1 MARKG
6 SSIHILQF
14 GRSFI
19 SLLTVKPDP
28 TQLRVIASSIQ
39 RGEWGASDASL
50 AEALSEFADA
60 NGLVGE
66 RLFTVL
72 PRHEA
77 TVRVLELPSQSDDEI
92 EGMVRL
98 SAEEI
103 VPFPVEELVTGHCI
117 LETLAQGSSKVLAV
131 VVHRDVMDAHLQVLK
146 SAGLVPEQI
155 LLSTD
160 CLMAAARE
168 SNSQGSEAFVHL
180 SPGGIEILMLDD
192 GRFAYGRGIATEHL
206 WDESEGAGEELA
218 SEVRASLTAHRR
230 DSGDAGGT
238 ETVFLS
244 SSCVDVQKIAE
255 KLGDDLDRPCR
266 EASRLFENVGAG
278 MEQVRLTPSVAFG
291 AALIAQRSGEHRVG
305 LMPQTELRR
314 RETASSRLQLI
325 RIAAMLVIAA
335 VSLAGV
341 YWQAVAQRSAY
352 IEELEVRAEALRP
365 LARSVG
371 TKRQHLRLLQRQ
383 VERESTV
390 LELLAE
396 IARSAP
402 DSGLNI
408 TRFDYE
414 RDRGIT
420 LYGRALEA
428 RLFDDMIDRLRGEGA
443 QTFSQFAQ
451 AHESYRTRIK
461 ERSREVWDFAITIP
475 LEP

>member
-6 SSIHILQF
+6 SSIHVLQF

-19 SLLTVKPDP
+19 SLLKVKPDLP
-28 TQLRVIASSIQ
+28 QLRVLASSVQ
-39 RGEWGASDASL
+39 RGEWGASDATL
-50 AEALSEFADA
+50 GEALSTFADA
-60 NGLVGE
+60 NELAGE

-77 TVRVLELPSQSDDEI
+77 TIRVLELPSQSDDEI

-117 LETLAQGSSKVLAV
+117 LERLAQGSSRVLAV
-131 VVHRDVMDAHLQVLK
+131 VVHRDVIDAHLQVLK
-146 SAGLVPEQI
+146 SAGLIPEQI

-168 SNSQGSEAFVHL
+168 SNAQGSEAFVHL

-206 WDESEGAGEELA
+206 WDESEFGEGAGDELA
-218 SEVRASLTAHRR
+218 SEVRASLTTHRR
-230 DSGDAGGT
+230 DSGAAGGT

-255 KLGDDLDRPCR
+255 KLGDVLDLPCR
-266 EASRLFENVGAG
+266 EASRVFENVGVG
-278 MEQVRLTPSVAFG
+278 MEQVRFTPAVALG
-291 AALIAQRSGEHRVG
+291 AALIAQQPGEHRVG

-314 RETASSRLQLI
+314 RESASSRLQLI
-325 RIAAMLVIAA
+325 RIAAMLVVAA

-352 IEELEVRAEALRP
+352 IEELDVRAEALRP
-365 LARSVG
+365 LAHSVE
-371 TKRQHLRLLQRQ
+371 TKRQHLRMLQRQ

-390 LELLAE
+390 MELFAA
-396 IARSAP
+396 ISRSAP
-402 DSGLNI
+402 ENGLNF

-414 RDRGIT
+414 RNRGIT
-420 LYGRALEA
+420 LYGRALE
-428 RLFDDMIDRLRGEGA
+428 RL
-443 QTFSQFAQ
+443 
-451 AHESYRTRIK
+451 
-461 ERSREVWDFAITIP
+461 
-475 LEP
+475 